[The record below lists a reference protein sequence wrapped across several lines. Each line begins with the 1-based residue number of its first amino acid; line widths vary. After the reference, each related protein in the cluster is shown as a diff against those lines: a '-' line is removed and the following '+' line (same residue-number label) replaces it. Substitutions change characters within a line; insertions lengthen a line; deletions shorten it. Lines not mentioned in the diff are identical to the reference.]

1 MGTAHMEGSMQ
12 TLMRHGL
19 LEGCSYQ
26 TPEEYTLQES
36 QLRLALKRIKAEVKQ
51 ELADDHTLS
60 YADALAK
67 AVDYIAYL
75 VDMQMDD

>member
-1 MGTAHMEGSMQ
+1 MQ

-51 ELADDHTLS
+51 ELEDDHTLS